1 LLKPTSEE
9 PRLKSPLLRFGLPVA
24 LFTMAA
30 VLVQTTSRIEGYAE
44 SPYPVVRNI
53 PFSAGLETL
62 IRSGAGWSSDEVSG
76 VVPVELPLRPGQT
89 VGGVLSDL
97 ALEPRE
103 IQQIV
108 GELSRFADLRRLKPE
123 DGYAV
128 VFEDQTDR
136 VASFNLTLAGRGQ
149 VQVGRNGE
157 GWTGSWRRF
166 ERWTQVDVVNGALE
180 GALESSIQRAGGD
193 TRLAVSMSDVFQWD
207 LDFNRDL
214 RLGDEFE
221 ILYEK
226 VQIDGSYTTLG
237 EILAVHYTN
246 LGKTIQAYR
255 FGDPAGYYD
264 AEGRPLRKM
273 FLRSP
278 MRYSRITSRYSN
290 RRFHPVLKRHRP
302 HYGVDYGA
310 PTGTPVR
317 VTSSGVVSF
326 AGWDSGGGKMVKV
339 RHPNGYLTA
348 YLHLS
353 RFASGVKSGRRVS
366 QGDTIGYVGATG
378 LATGPHLDYRVQR
391 HGKWIDPLSLKSVP
405 AEPIPVDN
413 LEAFHEWRDAMR
425 SSLGSG
431 SVAPELVAL
440 RAEESGAEDD
450 SDTQVEDAQGAGLQ
464 TAGS

>member
-1 LLKPTSEE
+1 M
-9 PRLKSPLLRFGLPVA
+9 V
-24 LFTMAA
+24 LFTVAA
-30 VLVQTTSRIEGYAE
+30 VLIQTTNRIEGYAR
-44 SPYPVVRNI
+44 SPYPVVRSI

-62 IRSGAGWSSDEVSG
+62 IRSGAGRTGDEVRG
-76 VVPVELPLRPGQT
+76 PVPVELPLRTGQT
-89 VGGVLSDL
+89 VGGVLTDL
-97 ALEPRE
+97 ELPPGDVN
-103 IQQIV
+103 QIV
-108 GELSRFADLRRLKPE
+108 TELARFADLRRLKPD

-128 VFEDQTDR
+128 VFDGESR
-136 VASFNLTLAGRGQ
+136 EVRSFNLTLSGRGQ
-149 VQVGRNGE
+149 VNVERNDHGWKGR
-157 GWTGSWRRF
+157 WRKF
-166 ERWTQVDVVNGALE
+166 ERWTELQVIRGELE
-180 GALESSIQRAGGD
+180 GALETSIQRGGGD
-193 TRLAVSMSDVFQWD
+193 TRLAVAMSDVFQWD

-214 RLGDEFE
+214 RLGDRFE

-226 VQIDGSYTTLG
+226 VEIDGSYTTLG
-237 EILAVHYTN
+237 DIIAVHYTN
-246 LGKTIQAYR
+246 LGKTIEAYR

-290 RRFHPVLKRHRP
+290 RRFHPILKRYRP

-317 VTSSGVVSF
+317 VTSSGVVAF
-326 AGWDSGGGKMVKV
+326 AGWDSGGGKMIKV

-366 QGDTIGYVGATG
+366 QGDTIGYVGSTG
-378 LATGPHLDYRVQR
+378 LSTGPHLDYRVQR

-405 AEPIPVDN
+405 AEPIPVDD
-413 LEAFHEWRDAMR
+413 LETFNEWRDAMR
-425 SSLGSG
+425 ASLGSG
-431 SVAPELVAL
+431 EASPALLAL
-440 RAEESGAEDD
+440 RTELSEPAAEDD
-450 SDTQVEDAQGAGLQ
+450 DSTGDGAGSAALQ